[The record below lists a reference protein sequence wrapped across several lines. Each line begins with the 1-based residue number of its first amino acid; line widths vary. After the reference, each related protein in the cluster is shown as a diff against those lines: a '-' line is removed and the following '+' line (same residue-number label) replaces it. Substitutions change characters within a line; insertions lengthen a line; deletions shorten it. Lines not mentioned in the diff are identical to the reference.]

1 MWGSRDSNY
10 RLNFQKDLLENS
22 RQNQE
27 HIKQG
32 NKYFPKSTVHLEKQT
47 VYIMQRNYLKIPNG
61 RGFMYYQIKTVILN
75 INKKSL
81 TTQKLRNIIGEVKFQ
96 VESDNGSID
105 FCLISLNFYIKRKKL
120 SIYLSAHYLSISSKL
135 QKKKKKKEE
144 ENNSTQLNEKFSSS
158 WLLKHE
164 QVLISQG
171 TRHIWYQSPRGSKQR
186 TNRIIQ
192 RHSLE
197 PGRPIWIQ
205 EVKTEVVLSTP
216 RAYEC
221 KGSSRSSKRG

>member
-75 INKKSL
+75 ITKKSL

-120 SIYLSAHYLSISSKL
+120 SIYLSAHYLSISRAGFFASTRDESL
-135 QKKKKKKEE
+135 SPRLRLECNPEIPVAPGEE
-144 ENNSTQLNEKFSSS
+144 H
-158 WLLKHE
+158 WLLDTSLDE
-164 QVLISQG
+164 VY
-171 TRHIWYQSPRGSKQR
+171 WPCSKD
-186 TNRIIQ
+186 
-192 RHSLE
+192 
-197 PGRPIWIQ
+197 
-205 EVKTEVVLSTP
+205 
-216 RAYEC
+216 
-221 KGSSRSSKRG
+221 